1 MANRYGTEGND
12 IIDGTFVADIIGA
25 YGGNDVLRGF
35 AGDDLIFAGADDD
48 WMDGGQ
54 GADSLYGLSGF
65 DTASYESAT
74 GGVLIRLEGG
84 LCQNGAAQGDRLYD
98 VEKVIG
104 SNLGDSLYGAD
115 GFAETLLGGAGDD
128 QVVGSTGADDLRG
141 GAGLDTLSYLLSDS
155 GVNVNL
161 ATNGASG
168 GDAQGD
174 TIGGFERLS
183 GSYFADTLT
192 GSGGDNL
199 LFGALGDDTIR
210 GGGGKD
216 VIVGGGGRDL
226 MRGGAAADLFLFTAS
241 ADSGTGAATRDV
253 IEDFSRSQGDQ
264 IKIDIFAPVGTPGFP
279 QPFDFVG
286 GDAFTAARQVRFVQQ
301 NGDTIVQVNV
311 TGDGGAEL
319 AIQINGLINLQA
331 SDFLLG

>member
-12 IIDGTFVADIIGA
+12 VIDGTFVADIIGA
-25 YGGNDVLRGF
+25 YGGDDVLRGF
-35 AGDDLIFAGADDD
+35 SGDDLIFAGADDD

-65 DTASYESAT
+65 DTASYLSAT
-74 GGVLIRLEGG
+74 GGVLIRLEGV

-104 SNLGDSLYGAD
+104 SDFNDSLYGAD
-115 GFAETLLGGAGDD
+115 GFAETLLGGEGDD
-128 QVVGSTGADDLRG
+128 LVVGSTGADDLRG
-141 GAGLDTLSYLLSDS
+141 GAGLDTLNYVFSES
-155 GVNVNL
+155 GVSVNL
-161 ATNGASG
+161 ATNSASG

-174 TIGGFERLS
+174 TIGGFERLN
-183 GSYFADTLT
+183 GSYFADTLA
-192 GSGGDNL
+192 GSGVDNL
-199 LFGALGDDTIR
+199 MFGALGDDTIR

-216 VIVGGGGRDL
+216 IIAGGGGRDL
-226 MRGGAAADLFLFTAS
+226 MWGGAAADLFLFTSS

-264 IKIDIFAPVGTPGFP
+264 IKIDIFDPAGTPGFP

-286 GDAFTAARQVRFVQQ
+286 GEAFSSERQVRFVHQ

-311 TGDGGAEL
+311 TGDGGAEF
-319 AIQINGLINLQA
+319 AIEIDGLVNLQA
-331 SDFLLG
+331 LDFLLG